1 MHFSVDQQIAA
12 DPGAVC
18 AAFADAA
25 LYELLGELPK
35 LGRPEVLD
43 REQEGD
49 VVSLRIRY
57 AFNGE
62 LNAAARAAIDPAKL
76 TWVEESTHDLAARTV
91 VFRLVPD
98 HYRDRFSCSGSYRFA
113 PSGAGTVRHAE
124 GDLKVKA
131 MLVGR
136 LVEEA
141 IVSGLREH
149 LDDEVPMVERF
160 IALRGRGPGGQPT
173 AKG

>member
-1 MHFSVDQQIAA
+1 VRFSVDQQIAA
-12 DPGAVC
+12 EPGAVA

-25 LYELLGELPK
+25 LYAVLGDLPK
-35 LGRPEVLD
+35 LGRPDVLE
-43 REQEGD
+43 RTQEGD
-49 VVSLRIRY
+49 VVALRIRY
-57 AFNGE
+57 AFSGE

-91 VFRLVPD
+91 SFRLVPD

-113 PSGAGTVRHAE
+113 PSGAGTLRHAE

-141 IVSGLREH
+141 IISGLHEH
-149 LDDEVPMVERF
+149 LADEVPVVERF
-160 IALRGRGPGGQPT
+160 IAGLT
-173 AKG
+173 